1 MAAYVCKSKNKQ
13 FSMDINNIFLLVSLD
28 EGMDQGFTCMRN
40 VCYRRK
46 ARVLLKKV
54 FAYPFL
60 YLNAF
65 IPISD
70 QMACHFSNQS
80 NKTKKPFPLFN
91 LRYLWLIFWQPKMYY
106 SNISM
111 TLIMITLMFVLVT
124 FNGHSWAKQTIK
136 TQLIVID
143 CL

>member
-1 MAAYVCKSKNKQ
+1 MCVKVKKFCGYVS
-13 FSMDINNIFLLVSLD
+13 IRNIFLLVSLD
-28 EGMDQGFTCMRN
+28 EGMDQGFTCTRN

-65 IPISD
+65 IPIFD

-80 NKTKKPFPLFN
+80 NKTKKPFPGFN
-91 LRYLWLIFWQPKMYY
+91 LRYLWLIFWQSSMYMMYY
-106 SNISM
+106 FNDLYYDYLDVCFGDLQWS
-111 TLIMITLMFVLVT
+111 LM
-124 FNGHSWAKQTIK
+124 GK
-136 TQLIVID
+136 TNN
-143 CL
+143 